1 MARLHT
7 SALREAAADAAE
19 ESRAT
24 HLLVQPR
31 KESFCRPC
39 GRMDQAQRQS
49 WKEVQPLTSA
59 AAPQPLPST
68 PSPSCSPGDHA
79 PRIEKVSLL
88 LWPEERS
95 QEVAIKPLGS
105 WTRRQNKTQNKKLSE
120 IIVPPRGK
128 SLLKSSQPTWPL
140 FLLSPRER
148 PA

>member
-19 ESRAT
+19 GSRAT

-31 KESFCRPC
+31 KESFYRPC
-39 GRMDQAQRQS
+39 WRMDQAQRQS

-59 AAPQPLPST
+59 AAPHPLPST
-68 PSPSCSPGDHA
+68 PSSCSPGDCA

-120 IIVPPRGK
+120 IIVLPRGK